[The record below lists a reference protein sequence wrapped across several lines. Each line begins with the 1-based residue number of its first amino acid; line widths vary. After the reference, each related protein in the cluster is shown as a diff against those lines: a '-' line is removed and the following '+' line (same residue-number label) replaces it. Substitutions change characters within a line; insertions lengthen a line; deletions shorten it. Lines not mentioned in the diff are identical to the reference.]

1 MVGCGHRVLGSRDS
15 GGWVV
20 APGVVGSNVAWRLR
34 TYTESAARWAHE
46 TSLSIA
52 LTFSNGRNNE
62 EHSLASGQMTC
73 FGGCCTEGA

>member
-1 MVGCGHRVLGSRDS
+1 VLGSRDS

-46 TSLSIA
+46 TSLSAIA

-62 EHSLASGQMTC
+62 EHSLASGQKTC
-73 FGGCCTEGA
+73 FGSCCTEGA